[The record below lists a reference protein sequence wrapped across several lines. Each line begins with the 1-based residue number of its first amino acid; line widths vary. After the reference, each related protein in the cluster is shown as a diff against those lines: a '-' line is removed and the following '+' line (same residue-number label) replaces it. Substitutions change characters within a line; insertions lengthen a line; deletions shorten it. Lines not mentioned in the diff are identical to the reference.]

1 MNRLDRL
8 LVFYCV
14 YCIVLQHGK
23 VELASVLNCREGQ
36 VGPSAAFTRNRDA
49 LLGFRLSPAN
59 GINDAKRCGQCSE
72 GHLTMEHINS
82 DLMLWYWNSL
92 RKGRIAPNQSDID
105 PRAISKVLATVFILD
120 ASIPSQPTYRLA
132 GTQLCAWFGSELKGK
147 SFLAHWDA
155 NASETLAW
163 LLHRGMRLH
172 LPLCIHSL
180 CSSGNSRVALETT
193 LAPIGAGA
201 SEPTRFIG
209 LAQTL
214 GAEME
219 IGGMNFAFQQLS
231 DARLCDADLAAAPKL
246 SSSHL
251 ALDRYSP
258 SDDAEPL
265 RWLRA

>member
-1 MNRLDRL
+1 
-8 LVFYCV
+8 
-14 YCIVLQHGK
+14 
-23 VELASVLNCREGQ
+23 
-36 VGPSAAFTRNRDA
+36 
-49 LLGFRLSPAN
+49 
-59 GINDAKRCGQCSE
+59 
-72 GHLTMEHINS
+72 MEHINS

-105 PRAISKVLATVFILD
+105 LRAISKVLSRVFILE

-132 GTQLCAWFGSELKGK
+132 GTQLCAWYGSELKGK
-147 SFLAHWDA
+147 SFLSHWDP

-180 CSSGNSRVALETT
+180 CSSSSDHTVAFETT
-193 LAPIGAGA
+193 LAPIGAGS

-214 GAEME
+214 GSE
-219 IGGMNFAFQQLS
+219 IEISGMNFAFHQLS
-231 DARLCDADLAAAPKL
+231 NAHLCDVDSTFAPKL
-246 SSSHL
+246 SSSRL
-251 ALDRYSP
+251 ALGRYTP

-265 RWLRA
+265 RWLQA